1 MRVSW
6 NVNGIRAC
14 VRHGFVGF
22 VDRSAADIV
31 GVQEVRAQPEDIP
44 PPTGVPAATST
55 HHSLS
60 AHPPTHQHPRRPPGD
75 EPQDYPAPTRER

>member
-1 MRVSW
+1 MATITDHSEAERMRVVSW

-31 GVQEVRAQPEDIP
+31 GVQAEVAR
-44 PPTGVPAATST
+44 
-55 HHSLS
+55 
-60 AHPPTHQHPRRPPGD
+60 
-75 EPQDYPAPTRER
+75 

>member
-1 MRVSW
+1 MRVVSW
-6 NVNGIRAC
+6 NVNGIRAG

-44 PPTGVPAATST
+44 PAA
-55 HHSLS
+55 
-60 AHPPTHQHPRRPPGD
+60 RRSMLRRRRTP
-75 EPQDYPAPTRER
+75 

>member
-1 MRVSW
+1 MRVVSW

-31 GVQEVRAQPEDIP
+31 GVQEVRARPEDIS
-44 PPTGVPAATST
+44 PAA
-55 HHSLS
+55 
-60 AHPPTHQHPRRPPGD
+60 RRASGWHTAFTVAGAIVSGTMVEVRKTPI
-75 EPQDYPAPTRER
+75 